1 MFFRFSFSHVSG
13 HSSSYYRTFTCLDDA
28 KSWVRYCLLTWG
40 YIKSVTL
47 HQYLTE
53 DSCEPGQFIGTFIL
67 DGTKVINRDSKQ
79 AI

>member
-28 KSWVRYCLLTWG
+28 KEWVRYCLLTWS

-53 DSCEPGQFIGTFIL
+53 DSCEPGMFIGTYIL
-67 DGTKVINRDSKQ
+67 DGTEVINRDSKQ